1 MTSSKRGAFTSAY
14 MAEVEVARYR
24 HEREGALMV
33 GAAHPIRVLES
44 TKYRSEVC
52 VCGGVGTSLGN
63 IRATNCKRGQK
74 LGNIL
79 NYKKA
84 VAQVEDWR
92 IVTERDGG
100 GGKYVDVMI
109 RSIL

>member
-1 MTSSKRGAFTSAY
+1 MPRALSGSSSQLNTGRKC
-14 MAEVEVARYR
+14 
-24 HEREGALMV
+24 
-33 GAAHPIRVLES
+33 
-44 TKYRSEVC
+44 VC
-52 VCGGVGTSLGN
+52 VGGVGTSLGN